1 MDLKLEDLIALAMQ
15 LPAATRRYLAQQ
27 LSETAAVEVH
37 DSGEPYGAPTVIS
50 RDLVLRE
57 LLNMTSVTLVLPDD
71 LAKQA
76 RAAGLLAGKPLE
88 ELIRRA
94 LHEQSAGASSTDQG
108 VSRQRRRVVRENGR
122 LVVEALIDEKPITA
136 SEAQGLLN
144 NMEW

>member
-27 LSETAAVEVH
+27 LSETAALEVR

-50 RDLVLRE
+50 RDLVLKE

-94 LHEQSAGASSTDQG
+94 LHEQSAGSSSDESA
-108 VSRQRRRVVRENGR
+108 SRQRRRVVRENGR